1 MIAGPTSLR
10 VTILYLLYYC
20 IGFEAPGQWI
30 IKAIQM
36 KGLGTVSLIWSR
48 QYFVLKTEIIDNTS
62 VLIWWVHG
70 CTVGVGWTRRHRRHL
85 LHERCRVYR
94 GGGGRW
100 RGPDQR
106 REAVLDKHTGSHPP
120 AMEQNVVIFI
130 WWKICLDIEV
140 HCVNNIIYCLSTRL
154 VCILCRYLVSNVQ
167 LVCKLSTD
175 HALLCGIT
183 KVLPYWWDIY
193 WYWSCATAA
202 HSRVRTV
209 VSSSTICKGILSL
222 DIFYDI

>member
-1 MIAGPTSLR
+1 MQAITKWASSWQTMLLKHCEKVLIVMSLFYWALKLLDNISYQSYFNEMIGH
-10 VTILYLLYYC
+10 
-20 IGFEAPGQWI
+20 GFFDMV
-30 IKAIQM
+30 KAVFCA
-36 KGLGTVSLIWSR
+36 KDR
-48 QYFVLKTEIIDNTS
+48 DYNTS

-70 CTVGVGWTRRHRRHL
+70 CTVGGGWTHRVRRHL

-120 AMEQNVVIFI
+120 AMEQNVVICI

-140 HCVNNIIYCLSTRL
+140 HCVNIYCLSTRL

-175 HALLCGIT
+175 HALLFGIT

-202 HSRVRTV
+202 HSRTMAN
-209 VSSSTICKGILSL
+209 L
-222 DIFYDI
+222 

>member
-1 MIAGPTSLR
+1 
-10 VTILYLLYYC
+10 
-20 IGFEAPGQWI
+20 
-30 IKAIQM
+30 M
-36 KGLGTVSLIWSR
+36 KWLGTVSLIWSR
-48 QYFVLKTEIIDNTS
+48 QYFVLKTEII
-62 VLIWWVHG
+62 IHRCWFGG
-70 CTVGVGWTRRHRRHL
+70 CTAARWVVAGHIGSGGTYYMNGAGYI
-85 LHERCRVYR
+85 EGA
-94 GGGGRW
+94 GGGG
-100 RGPDQR
+100 G
-106 REAVLDKHTGSHPP
+106 VLINGERPTADKHTGSHPP

-140 HCVNNIIYCLSTRL
+140 HCVNIYCLSTRL